1 MVVSVDYRLAPETP
15 YPGPIQDCYRGLHWM
30 HHRAHELHID
40 PRRMAMYGSSA
51 GGGLAAA
58 TALMVRDYGGPHL
71 RLIMLNAPMLDDRNS
86 SPSALNFADA
96 PTWSRADNLRG
107 WQAYLGNL
115 WGSDTVMPYAVPGR
129 ASNLHGLPPV
139 FITVGNIDVFRDEC
153 VEFASRL
160 MRDGN
165 DVELHVWPGVFH
177 AAEQFSQA
185 AIVKRMASENQA
197 AMIRALSS

>member
-1 MVVSVDYRLAPETP
+1 
-15 YPGPIQDCYRGLHWM
+15 
-30 HHRAHELHID
+30 
-40 PRRMAMYGSSA
+40 
-51 GGGLAAA
+51 
-58 TALMVRDYGGPHL
+58 
-71 RLIMLNAPMLDDRNS
+71 
-86 SPSALNFADA
+86 
-96 PTWSRADNLRG
+96 
-107 WQAYLGNL
+107 
-115 WGSDTVMPYAVPGR
+115 MPYAVPGR